1 MPNFFGSVCT
11 ILPMCGLGAKM
22 GHNFGKNL
30 AEMGSKNPALLVSQE
45 FSPLTAAKRI
55 MEKY

>member
-1 MPNFFGSVCT
+1 MLAYFCQQIWPKWADHKFLEAYV
-11 ILPMCGLGAKM
+11 
-22 GHNFGKNL
+22 KNL
-30 AEMGSKNPALLVSQE
+30 ALLVSQE